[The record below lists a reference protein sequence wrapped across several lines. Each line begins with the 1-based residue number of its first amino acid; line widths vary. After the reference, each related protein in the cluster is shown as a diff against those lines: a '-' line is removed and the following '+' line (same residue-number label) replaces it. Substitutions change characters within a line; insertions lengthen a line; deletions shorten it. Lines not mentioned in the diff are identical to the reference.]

1 MIMSSIQSSSINKSS
16 LSSGGDSIISKT
28 TTPPDSATS
37 AETASSTSESVGGKH
52 DFLEQMTQAEK
63 THKGEN
69 SLDQDAVFV
78 DSEQKMEH
86 GEEDAQQILT
96 SNGEQKNGA
105 AHVANNDVVNIA
117 ISQALDSTI
126 LSVDPASTNTAV
138 QSAIVVTEKIS
149 MTPIMRDPIMLSD
162 QQAQT
167 VPRSLMVKPEGE
179 NNAELTAT
187 SSTANK
193 PELNVPG
200 NKIGLIKPSPIDLLS
215 STIDLIAKS
224 VANANT
230 ANAHNV
236 VALNNT
242 NATQQSMTFTSSIYA
257 NPMLA
262 RKDFQQQI
270 SSIVSDKLDLQINSK
285 SPSATIRLDPP
296 ELGKIELKVK
306 LDGDKITIHL
316 TANNQHTREAIQ
328 TTMDR
333 LRTEMSLDMNAQV
346 TVSLSQPDQQQQ
358 NSEATLGGGSDSI
371 LANSVGE
378 VSNLK
383 QDNEESINNAFL
395 AKV

>member
-1 MIMSSIQSSSINKSS
+1 MSSIQSSSANKPS

-28 TTPPDSATS
+28 TTPPDSAPS

-52 DFLEQMTQAEK
+52 DFLEQMAQAEK
-63 THKGEN
+63 AHKGETP
-69 SLDQDAVFV
+69 LDQDAALA
-78 DSEQKMEH
+78 DLEQKMEQA
-86 GEEDAQQILT
+86 EEDAQQSLT
-96 SNGEQKNGA
+96 PDGEQKNG
-105 AHVANNDVVNIA
+105 VANHDVVNIA
-117 ISQALDSTI
+117 VSQVL
-126 LSVDPASTNTAV
+126 DPATLSPDKASTATTIQPAV
-138 QSAIVVTEKIS
+138 MVTEKIS
-149 MTPIMRDPIMLSD
+149 MTPLTREQKIIA
-162 QQAQT
+162 QQQT
-167 VPRSLMVKPEGE
+167 QKANGSLMVKPQVD
-179 NNAELTAT
+179 NNSELIAKPPI
-187 SSTANK
+187 ANK
-193 PELNVPG
+193 PELNISG
-200 NKIGLIKPSPIDLLS
+200 DKIGSVKSSPIDLLS

-224 VANANT
+224 VASANT

-236 VALNNT
+236 AALNNT

-262 RKDFQQQI
+262 KKDFQQQI

-296 ELGKIELKVK
+296 DLGKIELKVK
-306 LDGDKITIHL
+306 LDGDKITVHL
-316 TANNQHTREAIQ
+316 TANNPHTREAIQ

-358 NSEATLGGGSDSI
+358 NSEATLSGGADSI
-371 LANSVGE
+371 LANSVGD
-378 VSNLK
+378 VSNVK

>member
-28 TTPPDSATS
+28 TTPPDSAAS
-37 AETASSTSESVGGKH
+37 AETASSTSESVGGKY

-63 THKGEN
+63 AHKGETP
-69 SLDQDAVFV
+69 LDQDAALS
-78 DSEQKMEH
+78 DLEQKMEH
-86 GEEDAQQILT
+86 VEEDAQQALT
-96 SNGEQKNGA
+96 PDGEQKNGVA
-105 AHVANNDVVNIA
+105 NAANNDVVNIA

-126 LSVDPASTNTAV
+126 LSVDPASTNIAV
-138 QSAIVVTEKIS
+138 QSATVVTEKIS
-149 MTPIMRDPIMLSD
+149 TTPIMRDPTMLSD

-187 SSTANK
+187 SSTVNK
-193 PELNVPG
+193 PELNISG
-200 NKIGLIKPSPIDLLS
+200 KKIGLIKPSPIDLLS

-262 RKDFQQQI
+262 KKDFQQQI
-270 SSIVSDKLDLQINSK
+270 FSMVSDKLDLQINSK

-306 LDGDKITIHL
+306 LDGDKITVHL

>member
-1 MIMSSIQSSSINKSS
+1 MIMSSIQSSSINKPS

-28 TTPPDSATS
+28 TTPPDSVAS

-52 DFLEQMTQAEK
+52 DFLEKMAQAEK
-63 THKGEN
+63 DHKGETP
-69 SLDQDAVFV
+69 LDQDAALA
-78 DSEQKMEH
+78 DLEQKMEH
-86 GEEDAQQILT
+86 VEDAQQSLT
-96 SNGEQKNGA
+96 LDGEQKSDADNI
-105 AHVANNDVVNIA
+105 VV
-117 ISQALDSTI
+117 SQVL
-126 LSVDPASTNTAV
+126 DPATLSPDKVSESADATV
-138 QSAIVVTEKIS
+138 QPSIAVTEKIPT
-149 MTPIMRDPIMLSD
+149 TPLMRDPKTLSD
-162 QQAQT
+162 QPAQVT
-167 VPRSLMVKPEGE
+167 RGSLMVKPEIE
-179 NNAELTAT
+179 NKSELTAELPIINKPIT
-187 SSTANK
+187 NK
-193 PELNVPG
+193 PELNVSG
-200 NKIGLIKPSPIDLLS
+200 DKIGLVKSSPIDLLS

-236 VALNNT
+236 AALNST

-262 RKDFQQQI
+262 KKDFQQQI

-296 ELGKIELKVK
+296 DLGKIELKVK
-306 LDGDKITIHL
+306 LDGDKITVHL
-316 TANNQHTREAIQ
+316 TANNPHTREAIQ

-358 NSEATLGGGSDSI
+358 NSEATLSGGADSI
-371 LANSVGE
+371 LANSVGD